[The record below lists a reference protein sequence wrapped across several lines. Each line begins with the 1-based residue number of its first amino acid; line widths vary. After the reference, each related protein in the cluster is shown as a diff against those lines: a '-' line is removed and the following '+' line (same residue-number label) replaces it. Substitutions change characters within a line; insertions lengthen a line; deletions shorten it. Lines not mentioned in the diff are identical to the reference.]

1 MNKLFL
7 IHISLIFFLSSC
19 SNESSEQL
27 QQFNISASA
36 QIQLLAGTLKK
47 ELVSAM
53 QSQGPASAV
62 KVCNVKA
69 PEITSHINASS
80 QFKIKRTSFKV
91 RNQKNAADEWES
103 NVLDMFAKQHAEGVS
118 VSDLIY
124 SEHIENNGITT
135 LRMMKAI
142 PVQAVCLTCHGKEQ
156 VITEDIKEILAAN
169 YPNDKATG
177 YTTGDLRGAF
187 SVSQTIS
194 N

>member
-1 MNKLFL
+1 MYNFFL
-7 IHISLIFFLSSC
+7 IYIFLLFILASC
-19 SNESSEQL
+19 SDKPSEQL
-27 QQFNISASA
+27 QQFNTSASA
-36 QIQLLAGTLKK
+36 QIQLLASTLKK

-62 KVCNVKA
+62 KVCNLKA

-80 QFKIKRTSFKV
+80 QLKIKRTSFKV
-91 RNQKNAADEWES
+91 RNPKNAADEWEFS
-103 NVLDMFAKQHAEGVS
+103 VLDMFAKQHAEGVS
-118 VSDLIY
+118 ISDLIY
-124 SEHIENNGITT
+124 SERIENNGSTT

-156 VITEDIKEILAAN
+156 VINEDIKEILAAN

-187 SVSQTIS
+187 SVSQTLS